1 MGERFKLTA
10 AIVGQI
16 RQSNLADSVW
26 AKRFMTNRQ
35 SIHHARTGRTWKT
48 HPVPPQP
55 IGRIQP
61 LRGFATMPVEKLRE
75 ISRRGGRARAHWRA
89 L

>member
-16 RQSNLADSVW
+16 RQSDLADSIW
-26 AKRFMTNRQ
+26 ARRFMTNRQ
-35 SIHHARTGRTWKT
+35 SIHHARTGRTWKK
-48 HPVPPQP
+48 HPVPAQP
-55 IGRIQP
+55 LGRKQP
-61 LRGFATMPVEKLRE
+61 LRGFATMPIEKVRAAG
-75 ISRRGGRARAHWRA
+75 RRGGLAKAHWRA